1 MYILISF
8 KSSLLWERPGF
19 CPALQRCFADLNR
32 ARAAYRRGLECNF
45 EWEVPVM
52 LTSGTF
58 EKWMAL
64 HQQRGHFLVQ
74 KIVKV
79 SKTIQFKGEEEIEC
93 NLEQHASPIGHR
105 WSTWVQNVPG
115 LGCRITLP
123 SCSKRSLL
131 AFLKGWALPRGA
143 GSSCWFGGAI
153 ASAGTGAVECA
164 KWDSEPWVY

>member
-1 MYILISF
+1 M
-8 KSSLLWERPGF
+8 
-19 CPALQRCFADLNR
+19 
-32 ARAAYRRGLECNF
+32 
-45 EWEVPVM
+45 
-52 LTSGTF
+52 
-58 EKWMAL
+58 
-64 HQQRGHFLVQ
+64 
-74 KIVKV
+74 
-79 SKTIQFKGEEEIEC
+79 SKTIEFKGEEEIEC

-115 LGCRITLP
+115 LGCRITLS

-164 KWDSEPWVY
+164 EWDSEPWVYLDKSEPYSMSPFTIHSPLKNRCRANHEIFWHGRWELLLLKFASICIREFHIPFASEAG